1 MKVTRMIWLV
11 PLLICALPAP
21 AGAQAEVRRFVL
33 AAGANSGGADRPL
46 LRYAVSDAE
55 RFAAVLTALGGVDP
69 PDAILLKEP
78 SVRELV
84 RAIDEL
90 SQRASRARRPAGGGR
105 TEVLV
110 YYSGHADEK
119 GLLLGDDRYSYQ
131 SLRDRLDE
139 MPADVRIAVL
149 DACASGAFT
158 RLKGGKARKPFLV
171 DESASMRGHA
181 FLTSSAETEAA
192 QESDHIGASY
202 FTHYLV
208 SGLRG
213 AADVTG
219 EGRVTLHEA
228 YQFAFNETLGKTA
241 GSGGGAQHPSYD
253 INLSGTGDVVITD
266 VRQTTASIVLGEW
279 LDGRVF
285 IRNAKQELVVELY
298 KPAGRRVEIGLEAGE
313 YEVRIQRPSAAT
325 LARTMIGSGQR
336 VELRLEQFTPTTPEP
351 TRRRGGPPSFAVAGR
366 NRVEFRLGMWR
377 GSGAP
382 EALPMFAAGSQAVD
396 LRGGLQ
402 YTRFLSEKLAAT
414 LSFDVLSAEADLV
427 TFDGVSSSG
436 NRRQRSEIVC
446 VPVGLRWDPQPG
458 DLRTRAVKLYLAA
471 GLGPVIGHHT
481 GGSIDQAT
489 VFAGTRVA
497 VTVGGSLGGGADVL
511 LGRRWSLGV
520 SAGYRWMADFS
531 ETIGTRKNYSGVDV
545 GIGIGWLWGR
555 GTPSSATRSV
565 QDARERA
572 LKRPIGTGIP

>member
-1 MKVTRMIWLV
+1 MRTTWMTRAT
-11 PLLICALPAP
+11 LLIMCALPVP
-21 AGAQAEVRRFVL
+21 VSAQAEVRRFVL
-33 AAGANSGGADRPL
+33 VAGANFGGADRPP

-55 RFAAVLTALGGVDP
+55 RFAAVLTDLGGVDP
-69 PDAILLKEP
+69 QNATLLKEP
-78 SVRELV
+78 RVRDLV
-84 RAIDEL
+84 QALDQL
-90 SQRASRARRPAGGGR
+90 SRRVSEAKRPAGGGR

-139 MPADVRIAVL
+139 VPADVRIAVL

-202 FTHYLV
+202 FTYYLV

-213 AADVTG
+213 AADVSG
-219 EGRVTLHEA
+219 EGRVTLNEA

-241 GSGGGAQHPSYD
+241 GSGAGAQHPSYD

-266 VRQTTASIVLGEW
+266 MRQTTASIVLGEL

-298 KPAGRRVEIGLEAGE
+298 KPQGRRVEIGLEAGE
-313 YEVRIQRPSAAT
+313 YEVRIQRPAT
-325 LARTMIGSGQR
+325 AMLTRSSIRDGQR
-336 VELRLEQFTPTTPEP
+336 VELRLEQFTPTKPEP

-366 NRVEFRLGMWR
+366 NRVELRLGMWR

-382 EALPMFAAGSQAVD
+382 EAPPKFAAGAQAVD

-402 YTRFLSEKLAAT
+402 YTRFLREDLAAT
-414 LSFDVLSAEADLV
+414 LSFDVLSAGADLV
-427 TFDGVSSSG
+427 TFDGFSPSG
-436 NRRQRSEIVC
+436 TSQQRSQIISL
-446 VPVGLRWDPQPG
+446 PLGLRWDPQPG
-458 DLRTRAVKLYLAA
+458 DLRTKPVKLYLAA
-471 GLGPVIGHHT
+471 GLGPVIGLHT
-481 GGSIDQAT
+481 GGSVDEAT
-489 VFAGTRVA
+489 AFAGTRA
-497 VTVGGSLGGGADVL
+497 AMTFGGFLGGGVDVL

-520 SAGYRWMADFS
+520 SAGYNWMTDFS
-531 ETIGTRKNYSGVDV
+531 QTIGTRKNYSGVDV
-545 GIGIGWLWGR
+545 GIGIGWMWGK
-555 GTPSSATRSV
+555 GYG
-565 QDARERA
+565 Q
-572 LKRPIGTGIP
+572 

>member
-1 MKVTRMIWLV
+1 MRTTWMTW
-11 PLLICALPAP
+11 PALLIICALPAP
-21 AGAQAEVRRFVL
+21 VSAQAEVRRFVL
-33 AAGANSGGADRPL
+33 AAGANFGGADRPP

-55 RFAAVLTALGGVDP
+55 RFAAVLTDLGGVDP
-69 PDAILLKEP
+69 SNATLLKEP
-78 SVRELV
+78 RVRDLV
-84 RAIDEL
+84 QALDQL
-90 SQRASRARRPAGGGR
+90 SRRVSEARRPSGGGR

-119 GLLLGDDRYSYQ
+119 GLLLGEDRYSYQ

-202 FTHYLV
+202 FTYYLV

-213 AADVTG
+213 AADVSG
-219 EGRVTLHEA
+219 EGRVTLNEA

-241 GSGGGAQHPSYD
+241 GSSAGAQHPSYD

-266 VRQTTASIVLGEW
+266 MRQTTSSIVLGEL

-298 KPAGRRVEIGLEAGE
+298 KPQGRRVEIGLGAGE
-313 YEVRIQRPSAAT
+313 YEVRIQRPAT
-325 LARTMIGSGQR
+325 AMLTRSTIRDGQR
-336 VELRLEQFTPTTPEP
+336 VELTLEQFTPTKPEP

-366 NRVEFRLGMWR
+366 NRIELRLGMWR

-382 EALPMFAAGSQAVD
+382 EALPKFALGAQAVD
-396 LRGGLQ
+396 FRGGLR
-402 YTRFLSEKLAAT
+402 YTRFLREDLAAT
-414 LSFDVLSAEADLV
+414 LSFDVLPAEADLV
-427 TFDGVSSSG
+427 TFDGFSSSG
-436 NRRQRSEIVC
+436 TSQQRSLIIS
-446 VPVGLRWDPQPG
+446 VPLGLRWDPQPG
-458 DLRTRAVKLYLAA
+458 DLRTKPVKLYLAA
-471 GLGPVIGHHT
+471 GLGPVIGLHS
-481 GGSIDQAT
+481 GASVDQAN
-489 VFAGTRVA
+489 VF
-497 VTVGGSLGGGADVL
+497 VGNRAAMTFGGFVGGGADVL

-520 SAGYRWMADFS
+520 SAGYNWMADFS
-531 ETIGTRKNYSGVDV
+531 ETIGTRKNYSGLDV
-545 GIGIGWLWGR
+545 GIGIGWMWG
-555 GTPSSATRSV
+555 
-565 QDARERA
+565 
-572 LKRPIGTGIP
+572 KRYGQ

>member
-1 MKVTRMIWLV
+1 MRTTWMTWPALV
-11 PLLICALPAP
+11 LVCALPSP
-21 AGAQAEVRRFVL
+21 ASAQAELRRYVL
-33 AAGANSGGADRPL
+33 AAGANFGGADRPL

-55 RFAAVLTALGGVDP
+55 RFAAVLTDLGGVDP
-69 PDAILLKEP
+69 PNAILLKEP
-78 SVRELV
+78 GVRDLV
-84 RAIDEL
+84 QAIDEL
-90 SQRASRARRPAGGGR
+90 SRRASEAGRRSGGGR

-158 RLKGGKARKPFLV
+158 RLKGGKARKPFVV

-219 EGRVTLHEA
+219 DGRVTLNEA

-253 INLSGTGDVVITD
+253 INLSGTGDVVMTD
-266 VRQTTASIVLGEW
+266 MRQTTASIVLGEP

-298 KPAGRRVEIGLEAGE
+298 KLQGRRIEIGLGAGE
-313 YEVRIQRPSAAT
+313 YEVRIQRPAAAM
-325 LARTMIGSGQR
+325 LARLTVRDAQR
-336 VELRLEQFTPTTPEP
+336 VELTLDQFTPTTLEP
-351 TRRRGGPPSFAVAGR
+351 TRRRGAPPIFAVAGR

-377 GSGAP
+377 GTGEP
-382 EALPMFAAGSQAVD
+382 EAPPKFAAGAQTID
-396 LRGGLQ
+396 LRGGFQ
-402 YTRFLSEKLAAT
+402 YTRFLRENLAAT
-414 LSFDVLSAEADLV
+414 LSFDVLSAQADV
-427 TFDGVSSSG
+427 VMFDGISLTGTS
-436 NRRQRSEIVC
+436 RQRSEIVSI
-446 VPVGLRWDPQPG
+446 PVGLRWNPLRG
-458 DLRTRAVKLYLAA
+458 DLRTKPVKPYLAA
-471 GLGPVIGHHT
+471 SLGPVIGAHT
-481 GGSIDQAT
+481 GGSIDETT

-497 VTVGGSLGGGADVL
+497 MTVGGFLGGGVDMLV
-511 LGRRWSLGV
+511 GRHWSLGV
-520 SAGYRWMADFS
+520 SAGYNWIADFS
-531 ETIGTRKNYSGVDV
+531 QTIGTRKNYSGVDV
-545 GIGIGWLWGR
+545 GIGIGWMWGK
-555 GTPSSATRSV
+555 GYG
-565 QDARERA
+565 Q
-572 LKRPIGTGIP
+572 

>member
-1 MKVTRMIWLV
+1 MRTTWMTW
-11 PLLICALPAP
+11 PALLIMCALPVP
-21 AGAQAEVRRFVL
+21 VSAQAEVRRFVL
-33 AAGANSGGADRPL
+33 VAGANFGGADRPP

-55 RFAAVLTALGGVDP
+55 RFAAVLTDLGGVDP
-69 PDAILLKEP
+69 QNATLLKEP
-78 SVRELV
+78 RVRDLV
-84 RAIDEL
+84 QALDQL
-90 SQRASRARRPAGGGR
+90 SRRVSEAKRPAGGGR

-139 MPADVRIAVL
+139 VPADVRIAVL

-202 FTHYLV
+202 FTYYLV

-213 AADVTG
+213 AADVSG
-219 EGRVTLHEA
+219 EGRVTLNEA

-241 GSGGGAQHPSYD
+241 GSGAGAQHPSYD

-266 VRQTTASIVLGEW
+266 MRQTTASIVLGEL

-298 KPAGRRVEIGLEAGE
+298 KPQGRRVEIGLEAGE
-313 YEVRIQRPSAAT
+313 YEVRIQRPAT
-325 LARTMIGSGQR
+325 AMLTRSSIRDGQR
-336 VELRLEQFTPTTPEP
+336 VELRLEQFTPTKPEP

-366 NRVEFRLGMWR
+366 NRVELRLGMWR

-382 EALPMFAAGSQAVD
+382 EAPPKFAAGAQAVD

-402 YTRFLSEKLAAT
+402 YTRFLREDLAVT
-414 LSFDVLSAEADLV
+414 LSFDVLSAGADLV
-427 TFDGVSSSG
+427 TFDGFSPSG
-436 NRRQRSEIVC
+436 TSQQRSQIISL
-446 VPVGLRWDPQPG
+446 PLGLRWDPQPG
-458 DLRTRAVKLYLAA
+458 DLRTKPVKLYLAA
-471 GLGPVIGHHT
+471 GLGPVIGLHT
-481 GGSIDQAT
+481 GGSVDEAT
-489 VFAGTRVA
+489 AFAGTRA
-497 VTVGGSLGGGADVL
+497 AMTFGGFLGGGVDVL

-520 SAGYRWMADFS
+520 SAGYNWMTDFS
-531 ETIGTRKNYSGVDV
+531 QTIGTRKNYSGVDV
-545 GIGIGWLWGR
+545 GIGIGWMWGK
-555 GTPSSATRSV
+555 GYG
-565 QDARERA
+565 Q
-572 LKRPIGTGIP
+572 

>member
-1 MKVTRMIWLV
+1 MKATRMTWLV
-11 PLLICALPAP
+11 LLLTCAQPVSVS
-21 AGAQAEVRRFVL
+21 AQAEVRRFVL
-33 AAGANSGGADRPL
+33 AAGANFGGADRPQ

-55 RFAAVLTALGGVDP
+55 RFAAVLTALGGVEP
-69 PDAILLKEP
+69 ANAILLKEP

-84 RAIDEL
+84 RAIDQL
-90 SQRASRARRPAGGGR
+90 SQRAAEAGRPAGGGR

-171 DESASMRGHA
+171 DESTSMRGHA

-219 EGRVTLHEA
+219 EGRVTLNEA
-228 YQFAFNETLGKTA
+228 YQFAFNETLGKTV
-241 GSGGGAQHPSYD
+241 GLGGGAQHPSYD

-266 VRQTTASIVLGEW
+266 VRETTASIVLGE
-279 LDGRVF
+279 LLEGRVF
-285 IRNAKQELVVELY
+285 IRDAKQQLVVELQ
-298 KPAGRRVEIGLEAGE
+298 KPPGRRVEIGLEAGE
-313 YEVRIQRPSAAT
+313 YQVRIQRPASAMLSRAT
-325 LARTMIGSGQR
+325 VRDGQR
-336 VELRLEQFTPTTPEP
+336 LELSLAQFSPTTPEP

-366 NRVEFRLGMWR
+366 HRVELRLGVWR
-377 GSGAP
+377 DSGGP
-382 EALPMFAAGSQAVD
+382 EAPPKIAVGAQLLD
-396 LRGGLQ
+396 FRGGLQ
-402 YTRFLSEKLAAT
+402 YTRFLREDLAAT
-414 LSFDVLSAEADLV
+414 LSLDVLAAEADLV
-427 TFDGVSSSG
+427 TFGGASSSG
-436 NRRQRSEIVC
+436 TSQQRSQIIFL
-446 VPVGLRWDPQPG
+446 PVGLRWDPQPG
-458 DLRTRAVKLYLAA
+458 DLRTRPVKLHIGA
-471 GLGPVIGHHT
+471 GLGPVIGLHA
-481 GGSIDQAT
+481 GGSVDHAT
-489 VFAGTRVA
+489 VFAGTRA
-497 VTVGGSLGGGADVL
+497 AMTLGGFVGGGVDVL

-520 SAGYRWMADFS
+520 NGGYRWTADFS
-531 ETIGTRKNYSGVDV
+531 ETIGTRKNYTGVDA
-545 GIGIGWLWGR
+545 GIGIGWMWGA
-555 GTPSSATRSV
+555 GHG
-565 QDARERA
+565 Q
-572 LKRPIGTGIP
+572 

>member
-1 MKVTRMIWLV
+1 MRTTWMAWPALV
-11 PLLICALPAP
+11 LICALPAP
-21 AGAQAEVRRFVL
+21 ASAQAELRRYVL
-33 AAGANSGGADRPL
+33 GGGANFVGADRPL

-55 RFAAVLTALGGVDP
+55 RFAAVLTDLGGVDP
-69 PDAILLKEP
+69 PNAILLKEP
-78 SVRELV
+78 KVRELV
-84 RAIDEL
+84 QAIDEM
-90 SQRASRARRPAGGGR
+90 SRRASEASRRSSGGR

-219 EGRVTLHEA
+219 DGRVTLHEA
-228 YQFAFNETLGKTA
+228 YQFAFDETLGKTA
-241 GSGGGAQHPSYD
+241 GSGAGAQHPSYE

-266 VRQTTASIVLGEW
+266 MRQTTAAIVLPEN
-279 LDGRVF
+279 LEGRVF
-285 IRNAKQELVVELY
+285 IRNARQELVVELY
-298 KPAGRRVEIGLEAGE
+298 KPHGRRIEIGLEAGE
-313 YEVRIQRPSAAT
+313 YEVRIDKPPSAM
-325 LARTMIGSGQR
+325 LARSKLAAGQH
-336 VELRLEQFTPTTPEP
+336 VEFALDQFTPTRPEP
-351 TRRRGGPPSFAVAGR
+351 TRRRGGPPVFGVAGR
-366 NRVEFRLGMWR
+366 NRVELRLGMWR
-377 GSGAP
+377 ATGAADATP
-382 EALPMFAAGSQAVD
+382 TIAVGTESLD
-396 LRGGLQ
+396 FRAGLQ
-402 YTRFLSEKLAAT
+402 YTRFLREDLAAT
-414 LSFDVLSAEADLV
+414 FSFNVLSAEADLV

-436 NRRQRSEIVC
+436 TRQQHSHIVS
-446 VPVGLRWDPQPG
+446 VPLGIRWDPQPG
-458 DLRTRAVKLYLAA
+458 DLRTKPVKLYLAA
-471 GLGPVIGHHT
+471 GLGPVVGTHT
-481 GGSIDQAT
+481 GGSLDSST

-497 VTVGGSLGGGADVL
+497 TTFGGFVGAGADVL
-511 LGRRWSLGV
+511 LGRRWSIGV
-520 SAGYRWMADFS
+520 SAGYNWMADFS
-531 ETIGTRKNYSGVDV
+531 EPIGTRRDYSGLDV
-545 GIGIGWLWGR
+545 GVAIGWMWGR
-555 GTPSSATRSV
+555 GVV
-565 QDARERA
+565 Q
-572 LKRPIGTGIP
+572 

>member
-1 MKVTRMIWLV
+1 MRTTWMTWPALV
-11 PLLICALPAP
+11 LVCALPSP
-21 AGAQAEVRRFVL
+21 ASAQAELRRYVL
-33 AAGANSGGADRPL
+33 AAGANFGGADRPL

-55 RFAAVLTALGGVDP
+55 RFAAVLTDLGGVDP
-69 PDAILLKEP
+69 PNAILLKEP
-78 SVRELV
+78 GVRDLV
-84 RAIDEL
+84 QAIDEL
-90 SQRASRARRPAGGGR
+90 SRRASEAGRRSGGGR

-110 YYSGHADEK
+110 YYSGHADDK

-158 RLKGGKARKPFLV
+158 RLKGGKARKPFVV

-219 EGRVTLHEA
+219 DGRVTLNEA

-253 INLSGTGDVVITD
+253 INLSGTGDVVMTD
-266 VRQTTASIVLGEW
+266 MRQTTASIVLGEP

-298 KPAGRRVEIGLEAGE
+298 KPQGRRIEIGLGAGE
-313 YEVRIQRPSAAT
+313 YEVRIQRPAAAM
-325 LARTMIGSGQR
+325 LARLTVRDAQR
-336 VELRLEQFTPTTPEP
+336 VELTLDRFTPTTLEP
-351 TRRRGGPPSFAVAGR
+351 TRRRGASPIFAVAGR

-377 GSGAP
+377 GTGEP
-382 EALPMFAAGSQAVD
+382 EAPPKFAAGAQTID
-396 LRGGLQ
+396 LRGGFQ
-402 YTRFLSEKLAAT
+402 YTRFLRENLAAT
-414 LSFDVLSAEADLV
+414 LSFDVLSAQADMV
-427 TFDGVSSSG
+427 MFDGISLTGTS
-436 NRRQRSEIVC
+436 RQRSEIVSI
-446 VPVGLRWDPQPG
+446 PVGLRWNPLRG
-458 DLRTRAVKLYLAA
+458 DLRTKPVKPHLAA
-471 GLGPVIGHHT
+471 SLGPVIGAHT
-481 GGSIDQAT
+481 GGSIDETT

-497 VTVGGSLGGGADVL
+497 MTVGGFLGGGVDVL
-511 LGRRWSLGV
+511 VGRHWSLGV
-520 SAGYRWMADFS
+520 SAGYNWMADFS
-531 ETIGTRKNYSGVDV
+531 QTIGTRKNYSGVDV
-545 GIGIGWLWGR
+545 GIGIGWMWGR
-555 GTPSSATRSV
+555 GYG
-565 QDARERA
+565 Q
-572 LKRPIGTGIP
+572 

>member
-1 MKVTRMIWLV
+1 MRTTWMTWPALV
-11 PLLICALPAP
+11 LVCALPSP
-21 AGAQAEVRRFVL
+21 ASAQAELRRYVL
-33 AAGANSGGADRPL
+33 AAGANFGGADRPL

-55 RFAAVLTALGGVDP
+55 RFAAVLTDLGGVDP
-69 PDAILLKEP
+69 PNAILLKEP
-78 SVRELV
+78 GVRDLV
-84 RAIDEL
+84 QAIDEL
-90 SQRASRARRPAGGGR
+90 SRRASEAGRRSGGGR

-158 RLKGGKARKPFLV
+158 RLKGGKARKPFVV

-219 EGRVTLHEA
+219 DGRVTLNEA

-253 INLSGTGDVVITD
+253 INLSGTGDVVMTD
-266 VRQTTASIVLGEW
+266 VRQTTASIVLGEP

-298 KPAGRRVEIGLEAGE
+298 KPQGRRIEIGLGAGE
-313 YEVRIQRPSAAT
+313 YEVRIQRPAAAM
-325 LARTMIGSGQR
+325 LARLTVRDAQR
-336 VELRLEQFTPTTPEP
+336 VELTLDQFTPTTLEP
-351 TRRRGGPPSFAVAGR
+351 TRRRGAPPIFAVAGR

-377 GSGAP
+377 GTGEP
-382 EALPMFAAGSQAVD
+382 EAPPKFAAGAQTID
-396 LRGGLQ
+396 LRGGFQ
-402 YTRFLSEKLAAT
+402 YTRFLRENLAAT
-414 LSFDVLSAEADLV
+414 LSFDVLSAQADMV
-427 TFDGVSSSG
+427 MFDGISLTGTS
-436 NRRQRSEIVC
+436 RQRSEIVSI
-446 VPVGLRWDPQPG
+446 PVGLRWNPLRG
-458 DLRTRAVKLYLAA
+458 DLRTKPVKPYLAA
-471 GLGPVIGHHT
+471 SLGPVIGAHT
-481 GGSIDQAT
+481 GGSIDETT

-497 VTVGGSLGGGADVL
+497 MTVGGFLGGGVDVL
-511 LGRRWSLGV
+511 VGRHWSLSA
-520 SAGYRWMADFS
+520 SAGYNWMADFS
-531 ETIGTRKNYSGVDV
+531 QTIGTRKNYGGIDV
-545 GIGIGWLWGR
+545 GIGIGWMWGK
-555 GTPSSATRSV
+555 GYG
-565 QDARERA
+565 Q
-572 LKRPIGTGIP
+572 

>member
-1 MKVTRMIWLV
+1 MRTTWMTRAT
-11 PLLICALPAP
+11 LLIMCALPVP
-21 AGAQAEVRRFVL
+21 VSAQAEVRRFVL
-33 AAGANSGGADRPL
+33 VAGANFGGADRPP

-55 RFAAVLTALGGVDP
+55 RFAAVLTDLGGVDP
-69 PDAILLKEP
+69 QNATLLKEP
-78 SVRELV
+78 RVRDLV
-84 RAIDEL
+84 QALDQL
-90 SQRASRARRPAGGGR
+90 SRRVSEAKRPAGGGR

-139 MPADVRIAVL
+139 VPADVRIAVL

-202 FTHYLV
+202 FTYYLV

-213 AADVTG
+213 AADVSG
-219 EGRVTLHEA
+219 EGRVTLNEA

-241 GSGGGAQHPSYD
+241 GSGAGAQHPSYD

-266 VRQTTASIVLGEW
+266 LRQTGASIVLGES

-285 IRNAKQELVVELY
+285 IRNAKQQLVVELY
-298 KPAGRRVEIGLEAGE
+298 KPQGRRVEIGLEAGE
-313 YEVRIQRPSAAT
+313 YEVRIQRPAT
-325 LARTMIGSGQR
+325 AMLTRSSIRDGQR
-336 VELRLEQFTPTTPEP
+336 VELRLEQFTPTKPEP

-366 NRVEFRLGMWR
+366 NRVELRLGMWR

-382 EALPMFAAGSQAVD
+382 EAPPKFAAGAQAVD

-402 YTRFLSEKLAAT
+402 YTRFLREDL
-414 LSFDVLSAEADLV
+414 ADLV
-427 TFDGVSSSG
+427 TFDGFSPSG
-436 NRRQRSEIVC
+436 TSQQRSQIISL
-446 VPVGLRWDPQPG
+446 PLGLRWDPQPG
-458 DLRTRAVKLYLAA
+458 DLRTKPVKLYLAA
-471 GLGPVIGHHT
+471 GLGPVIGLHT
-481 GGSIDQAT
+481 GGSVDEAT
-489 VFAGTRVA
+489 AFAGTRA
-497 VTVGGSLGGGADVL
+497 AMTFGGFLGGGVDVL

-520 SAGYRWMADFS
+520 SAGYNWMTDFS
-531 ETIGTRKNYSGVDV
+531 QTIGTRKNYSGVDV
-545 GIGIGWLWGR
+545 GIGIGWMWGK
-555 GTPSSATRSV
+555 GYG
-565 QDARERA
+565 Q
-572 LKRPIGTGIP
+572 

>member
-1 MKVTRMIWLV
+1 MRTTCI
-11 PLLICALPAP
+11 
-21 AGAQAEVRRFVL
+21 AGAALLVLCAPPVPASAQPEVRRFVL
-33 AAGANSGGADRPL
+33 AAGANFGGADRPP

-55 RFAAVLTALGGVDP
+55 RFTAVLTDLGGVDP
-69 PDAILLKEP
+69 ANAIVLKEP
-78 SVRELV
+78 KVRDLV
-84 RAIDEL
+84 QALDQVSRRL
-90 SQRASRARRPAGGGR
+90 SEAGRPAGGGR

-219 EGRVTLHEA
+219 DGRVTLNEA

-266 VRQTTASIVLGEW
+266 MRQTTASIVLGEL

-285 IRNAKQELVVELY
+285 IRNAKQVVVVELY
-298 KPAGRRVEIGLEAGE
+298 KPHERRVEIGLEAGE
-313 YEVRIQRPSAAT
+313 YEVRIQRAADAM
-325 LARTMIGSGQR
+325 LARAMVRDGQR
-336 VELRLEQFTPTTPEP
+336 VELALDQFTPTTLEP
-351 TRRRGGPPSFAVAGR
+351 TRRRGAPPIFAVAGR
-366 NRVEFRLGMWR
+366 NRVECRLGMWR
-377 GSGAP
+377 GTGEP
-382 EALPMFAAGSQAVD
+382 EVLPKFAAGAQTVD
-396 LRGGLQ
+396 LRGGFQ
-402 YTRFLSEKLAAT
+402 YTRFLRESLAAT
-414 LSFDVLSAEADLV
+414 LSLDVLSAQADLV
-427 TFDGVSSSG
+427 MWDGVSFAATS
-436 NRRQRSEIVC
+436 RQRSEIISI
-446 VPVGLRWDPQPG
+446 PVGLRWNPLRG
-458 DLRTRAVKLYLAA
+458 DLRTKPVKLYLAA
-471 GLGPVIGHHT
+471 SLGPVIGSHT
-481 GGSIDQAT
+481 GGSVDAVT
-489 VFAGTRVA
+489 AFAGTRVA
-497 VTVGGSLGGGADVL
+497 MTVGGSLGGGVDVL
-511 LGRRWSLGV
+511 VGRHWSLGV
-520 SAGYRWMADFS
+520 SAGYNWMADFS
-531 ETIGTRKNYSGVDV
+531 QTIGTRKNYSGVDV
-545 GIGIGWLWGR
+545 GIGIGWVWGK
-555 GTPSSATRSV
+555 GYG
-565 QDARERA
+565 
-572 LKRPIGTGIP
+572 L